1 MMKEWLRYVG
11 EIAVV
16 IINVIALLI
25 IVIGTVE
32 AFVRS
37 LIILFTPSPAGRQFH
52 TAYLRYGRWLV
63 AGLTFQI
70 AADIIE
76 TAVAPTWLELGRLG
90 ALAVLRTFT
99 NYFLERDLF
108 EIEKRAALSADR
120 EHRPADDEAHGNR

>member
-1 MMKEWLRYVG
+1 MMKEWLNYVG

-16 IINVIALLI
+16 IINAMALLI
-25 IVIGTVE
+25 IVIGTIE

-37 LIILFTPSPAGRQFH
+37 LIILFRPAPAGRQFH
-52 TAYLRYGRWLV
+52 TAYLRSGRWLV

-99 NYFLERDLF
+99 SYFLERDLF
-108 EIEKRAALSADR
+108 EIEKRAALPKLEKR
-120 EHRPADDEAHGNR
+120 QGEE